1 MLNINFL
8 DLDFYIDKIRNRENF
23 SLSRWGD
30 GEWFCTVGVNGQN
43 CDNHRYLPELRDGLV
58 NALKNNKSYY
68 KAIWGPN
75 HGQIKRILHIIL
87 PFIHKNNINNQWVN
101 AGIWEDAVLKDGI
114 DRLVESLES
123 RNLVIVS
130 NHTLRDL
137 NIKYVDYVEVPKVNC
152 YNDKDRI
159 KSEMISITK
168 KYKDV
173 VFAMS
178 SSMATNV
185 IIDELY
191 DEIGDK
197 CSMIDFGSIWDP
209 FVGRHTRSYHRQY
222 IKTKL

>member
-1 MLNINFL
+1 
-8 DLDFYIDKIRNRENF
+8 
-23 SLSRWGD
+23 
-30 GEWFCTVGVNGQN
+30 
-43 CDNHRYLPELRDGLV
+43 
-58 NALKNNKSYY
+58 
-68 KAIWGPN
+68 
-75 HGQIKRILHIIL
+75 
-87 PFIHKNNINNQWVN
+87 
-101 AGIWEDAVLKDGI
+101 
-114 DRLVESLES
+114 
-123 RNLVIVS
+123 
-130 NHTLRDL
+130 
-137 NIKYVDYVEVPKVNC
+137 
-152 YNDKDRI
+152 
-159 KSEMISITK
+159 MISITK